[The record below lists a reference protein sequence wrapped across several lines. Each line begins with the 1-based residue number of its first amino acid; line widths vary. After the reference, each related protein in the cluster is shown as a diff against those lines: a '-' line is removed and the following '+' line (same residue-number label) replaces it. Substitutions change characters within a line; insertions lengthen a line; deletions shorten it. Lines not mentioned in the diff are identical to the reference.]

1 MKFLTLKYLLLSCL
15 LIAIIWAG
23 WEELK
28 AQGADL
34 LPIKYVKIQG
44 TYQYVSKAE
53 VKEVLLQQV
62 MMGFLNTDMAV
73 IRDELLDLSW
83 VSEVN
88 IQRVWPDTL
97 EVKIYEQ
104 YPMTR
109 WGKTELLNEQGKLF
123 KPDNVEK
130 FHQLPLLIGPEGLE
144 KKLMTIMQHLQ
155 KILSP
160 YSLALKAFE
169 VDKRRAWTLKLD
181 NGMVLKLGQK
191 KPLEKLNRFLVS
203 LPILKKKR
211 NRAIARVDLRYANG
225 YAVTWK

>member
-1 MKFLTLKYLLLSCL
+1 
-15 LIAIIWAG
+15 
-23 WEELK
+23 
-28 AQGADL
+28 
-34 LPIKYVKIQG
+34 
-44 TYQYVSKAE
+44 
-53 VKEVLLQQV
+53 
-62 MMGFLNTDMAV
+62 
-73 IRDELLDLSW
+73 
-83 VSEVN
+83 
-88 IQRVWPDTL
+88 
-97 EVKIYEQ
+97 
-104 YPMTR
+104 
-109 WGKTELLNEQGKLF
+109 
-123 KPDNVEK
+123 
-130 FHQLPLLIGPEGLE
+130 
-144 KKLMTIMQHLQ
+144 MQHLQ

>member
-15 LIAIIWAG
+15 FIATIWAG

-44 TYQYVSKAE
+44 TYKYVSKEE
-53 VKEVLLQQV
+53 VKDVLLQKV
-62 MMGFLNTDMAV
+62 MMGFLNTDMSI
-73 IRDELLDLSW
+73 IRGELLDLSW
-83 VSEVN
+83 VAEVN

-109 WGKTELLNEQGKLF
+109 WGETELLNEQGKLF
-123 KPDNVEK
+123 KPDNLEK
-130 FHQLPLLIGPEGLE
+130 FRQLPLLIGPEGLE
-144 KKLMTIMQHLQ
+144 NKLMTIMQHLQ
-155 KILSP
+155 KILSTHF
-160 YSLALKAFE
+160 LVLKSFE

-181 NGMVLKLGQK
+181 NGMILKLGQK
-191 KPLEKLNRFLVS
+191 KPLERFNRFLTS

-211 NRAIARVDLRYANG
+211 SRAIAKVDLRYANG